1 MNRKKRIILAV
12 VAIVAAA
19 LCAILAWRVYE
30 VNRLETVH
38 RVIREAWDREQP
50 EDMPEYLQYLDMYS
64 DFSIEKIE
72 KGDPW
77 VITVR
82 VRGVDLAEQLRN
94 TDPELFADDTAEWEL
109 DQYLTS
115 LVSKADIV
123 YVDCFVYLF
132 PEGDGYRVRFPETF
146 VDAMSGMTLTYARE
160 MVEDLVGGAQ

>member
-1 MNRKKRIILAV
+1 MSRKKRIILAV

-19 LCAILAWRVYE
+19 LCGILAWRVYQ

-77 VITVR
+77 VVTVR

-94 TDPELFADDTAEWEL
+94 TDPELFDGDTPEWKL
-109 DQYLTS
+109 DQYLKE
-115 LVSKADIV
+115 LVIRADIV

-132 PEGDGYRVRFPETF
+132 PEEEGYRVRFTETF